1 MWPKRL
7 EMSARGVLNLR
18 LKVFLKEGAGD
29 ESGLVLFSEKG
40 GIFSLLLDI
49 GVKVDER
56 EWKWR
61 RYL

>member
-1 MWPKRL
+1 MWPMRL

-29 ESGLVLFSEKG
+29 ESALVLFSEKG